1 MDNQN
6 PLVGVIFGVIG
17 SATLIVS
24 IIIGGSFRTEVTF
37 IPPSIVQTGEQ
48 IPFEEN
54 LDAKHWFLGLMQ
66 GKQPDLQEA
75 LAKYVRPGE
84 QITKMTI
91 LTKHSW
97 LDQLVTGLT
106 LFIYCPETV
115 TVKGTISRTI
125 KRIPE

>member
-37 IPPSIVQTGEQ
+37 IPPTIVQTGEQ

-115 TVKGTISRTI
+115 IVKGTISRTI